1 MSFCDIKI
9 TKVNLH
15 ETSIKVNLHM
25 GTISVNKLVRFDH
38 H

>member
-1 MSFCDIKI
+1 
-9 TKVNLH
+9 
-15 ETSIKVNLHM
+15 M